1 MLEEKNNHE
10 QDSTDQELD
19 DLLKDFREQDD
30 LHARIQQFKK
40 KKAAADIRQEEVP
53 FSQPF
58 QQPKKPTTTPALD
71 QLKTIHS
78 EEEAGDTTVISVE
91 EEELEKTKVIPTEP
105 EESADANA
113 TLIISEDD
121 MRQLV
126 EEEERKKQQ
135 KKQEKEQG
143 EKARKSKMEKSSLK
157 SVRKEEGDEASND
170 RLNKIITYVIIGL
183 VSIALLVGIVFAAYS
198 FLSSDSA
205 PQEDQQQETDQTST
219 DEEKDTGSETQI
231 TTNNDK
237 EISEINGQIQSYQ
250 DEISHYQNLISQE
263 NTKLEEA
270 RTAFTTA
277 DSNYNTIL
285 AQLNSTQSQLDQL
298 NGQLANASE
307 EEKAS
312 IQAQIDVLKPHLT
325 SINSQFEQAGYAR
338 QNAQR
343 EYESLQGTTSANIS
357 DYNARIS
364 ELNSQ
369 ISDLQNRLAQ
379 LQ

>member
-1 MLEEKNNHE
+1 M
-10 QDSTDQELD
+10 
-19 DLLKDFREQDD
+19 
-30 LHARIQQFKK
+30 
-40 KKAAADIRQEEVP
+40 
-53 FSQPF
+53 
-58 QQPKKPTTTPALD
+58 
-71 QLKTIHS
+71 
-78 EEEAGDTTVISVE
+78 
-91 EEELEKTKVIPTEP
+91 
-105 EESADANA
+105 
-113 TLIISEDD
+113 
-121 MRQLV
+121 
-126 EEEERKKQQ
+126 
-135 KKQEKEQG
+135 
-143 EKARKSKMEKSSLK
+143 
-157 SVRKEEGDEASND
+157 RKEEEDEASND

-205 PQEDQQQETDQTST
+205 PQEDPQQETDQTST

-312 IQAQIDVLKPHLT
+312 IQAQIDVLTPHLT

>member
-53 FSQPF
+53 FSQPL
-58 QQPKKPTTTPALD
+58 QQPKKPTPTPALD

-157 SVRKEEGDEASND
+157 SVRKEEEDEASND

-205 PQEDQQQETDQTST
+205 PQEDPQQETDQI
-219 DEEKDTGSETQI
+219 GRA
-231 TTNNDK
+231 
-237 EISEINGQIQSYQ
+237 
-250 DEISHYQNLISQE
+250 H
-263 NTKLEEA
+263 
-270 RTAFTTA
+270 
-277 DSNYNTIL
+277 
-285 AQLNSTQSQLDQL
+285 
-298 NGQLANASE
+298 
-307 EEKAS
+307 
-312 IQAQIDVLKPHLT
+312 V
-325 SINSQFEQAGYAR
+325 
-338 QNAQR
+338 
-343 EYESLQGTTSANIS
+343 
-357 DYNARIS
+357 
-364 ELNSQ
+364 
-369 ISDLQNRLAQ
+369 
-379 LQ
+379 